1 MRTLIRIPIASVSV
15 SIIHPSTTVAHSMR
29 HDTTTSG
36 AISKSANTI
45 MLPSSPNGGSLR
57 IRKTKLLVISGP
69 LQSHEFVINK
79 EVFTIG
85 SGKQS
90 DLAIEDSTVSKRHCE
105 ISIEENGYRI
115 SDLGSTNGTFVQ
127 GLRISSAFLNPGSEF
142 QIGKTH
148 IVFCPLLEER
158 EIPLSSCEAFGGMLG
173 RSVAMRR
180 IFHIAETY
188 APTDATIMITG
199 ETGTGKEIMA
209 EEIHK
214 HSRRSKCP
222 YIVIDCA
229 AMAKDL
235 IESEL
240 FGHVRG
246 AFTGANADRQGA
258 FEQAD
263 GGTVFL
269 DEIGDLA
276 PDLQPKLLRV
286 LEKREIRRVGDNR
299 VRKINVRI
307 VCATNRRLD
316 EEVNLGHF
324 REDLYYRLSV
334 VRIELPPLR
343 RRKEDIPLIAKRFI
357 TDLNGPLAM
366 KQVLNFDQTMEILKR
381 HDWPGNVRELRN
393 LIEVAFL
400 AAKPPVDLSAFLG
413 LGRFV
418 PATMKEDED
427 PFRADR
433 PFKDAKNDLID
444 DFERNYVK
452 DLLERNGNNVSQS
465 ARAAGIERTYLQR
478 LMKKYDIHLD

>member
-1 MRTLIRIPIASVSV
+1 MQRN
-15 SIIHPSTTVAHSMR
+15 
-29 HDTTTSG
+29 TTTG
-36 AISKSANTI
+36 SKANAANTI
-45 MLPSSPNGGSLR
+45 TLPSSPEGDSIR
-57 IRKTKLLVISGP
+57 IRKTKLLIISGP
-69 LQSHEFVINK
+69 LQGEEFIINK
-79 EVFTIG
+79 EAFTIG
-85 SGKQS
+85 SGKQN
-90 DLAIEDSTVSKRHCE
+90 DLSINDSTISKRHCE
-105 ISIEENGYRI
+105 IKAEENGYSI
-115 SDLGSTNGTFVQ
+115 TDLDSTNGTFVQ
-127 GLRISSAFLNPGSEF
+127 GLRISSAYLNPGSEF
-142 QIGKTH
+142 QLGKTH
-148 IVFCPLLEER
+148 IVFCPLMEER

-173 RSVAMRR
+173 RSTAMRR
-180 IFHIAETY
+180 VFHIAETY
-188 APTDATIMITG
+188 SPTDATIMITG

-214 HSRRSKCP
+214 HSRRNKRP
-222 YIVIDCA
+222 FIVIDCA

-240 FGHVRG
+240 FGHVKG
-246 AFTGANADRQGA
+246 AFTGANADREGA
-258 FEQAD
+258 FEHAD

-276 PDLQPKLLRV
+276 PELQPKLLRV

-299 VRKINVRI
+299 VKKINVRI
-307 VCATNRRLD
+307 ICATNRRLD
-316 EEVNLGHF
+316 EEVNAGRF

-343 RRKEDIPLIAKRFI
+343 RRKEDIALIAKRFI

-366 KQVLNFDQTMEILKR
+366 KQVLNFESTIEILKR

-413 LGRFV
+413 LGRFI
-418 PATMKEDED
+418 PAAMKEDDEI
-427 PFRADR
+427 FHADR

-444 DFERNYVK
+444 EFERKYVK

-465 ARAAGIERTYLQR
+465 ARAAGIERAYLQR
-478 LMKKYDIHLD
+478 LMKEYDIKL